1 MDRLH
6 EQNNPTYHKL
16 LAAGPVSVVPVY
28 TPGGCTDLVAVID
41 DPAIGKTEKDLIKKR
56 FRADFMARPD
66 QYCNGDVKPAE
77 FRTLLVTWTKGAR
90 MEFMDAH
97 SSSIKYA
104 FQRKGML
111 NAIDGSEN
119 YLIQIEQQATLTF
132 TKRAARI
139 IGGSDDAPCP
149 QTETK
154 ARTPKSE
161 SSLCR

>member
-1 MDRLH
+1 M
-6 EQNNPTYHKL
+6 
-16 LAAGPVSVVPVY
+16 
-28 TPGGCTDLVAVID
+28 VAVID

-119 YLIQIEQQATLTF
+119 HIQIEGFAAGDVDIHGNEPPGSLEAAMMRHARRQKP
-132 TKRAARI
+132 KRGR
-139 IGGSDDAPCP
+139 
-149 QTETK
+149 
-154 ARTPKSE
+154 KSA
-161 SSLCR
+161 SSL